1 MKKVIVI
8 LGPTATGK
16 TDIALELAKKFN
28 GELISCDSRQVY
40 KSLDIGTGKLP
51 TSSVILSPLT
61 EYGVNSAKN
70 LIKGE
75 GFWEMDG
82 VKVWMLDIADPKKR
96 YTVFDYINDAE
107 KVLEDIFKR
116 EKLPI
121 IVGGTGF
128 YLKALL
134 EGLDNL
140 IIPRDKKLRIR
151 LEKLSISKLQEEF
164 KKISG
169 AKFEKLNNS
178 DRNNP
183 RRLIRAIEL
192 LSQKPNKKNVDA
204 KSKDLDVLKIG
215 LTTRR
220 EIIGKRIRDRILHRL
235 DKGMIEEVT
244 NLLKNGLSIVR
255 LKELGLEYSI
265 ISDYVS
271 GVIKNKEDLVKI
283 LRIKIGQYAK
293 RQMTWFKKEKDV
305 NWFDITEKNYHEMV
319 EKMVTDW
326 YNLGHAS

>member
-8 LGPTATGK
+8 LGPTAAGK
-16 TDIALELAKKFN
+16 TDTAIDLAKKFS

-40 KSLDIGTGKLP
+40 IGLDIGTGKLP
-51 TSSVILSPLT
+51 GIEVK
-61 EYGVNSAKN
+61 VK
-70 LIKGE
+70 KGN
-75 GFWEMDG
+75 GYWEMDG

-96 YTVFDYINDAE
+96 YTVFDYVKDRE

-128 YLKALL
+128 YLKSLL

-140 IIPRDKKLRIR
+140 SIPSDKKLRIR
-151 LEKLSISKLQEEF
+151 LEKLSISKLQEEL
-164 KKISG
+164 KKISA

-192 LSQKPNKKNVDA
+192 LSQKSNKKNVDA

-220 EIIGKRIRDRILHRL
+220 EIIGKRIKDRILHRL
-235 DKGMIEEVT
+235 DKGMIEEVA
-244 NLLKNGLSIVR
+244 NLLKNGLSIAR

-265 ISDYVS
+265 ISDYVT

-293 RQMTWFKKEKDV
+293 RQMTWFKKEKDL
-305 NWFDITEKNYHEMV
+305 NWFDITEKNYYEMV
-319 EKMVTDW
+319 EKMVADW